1 MNGYIF
7 LVNPS
12 HPLSGGFDQP
22 ELSPSLPGSGVL
34 LESVCARALTA
45 LIKDIGAEGKIVP
58 VSGWRSHSEQVS
70 LWNETSRTHGE
81 EFTRQYVALPG
92 CSEHETGLAIDLA
105 LNTGGEIDFIR
116 PYFPYDGVCGEFR
129 RRAAGFGFIE
139 RYPAG
144 KEHITGIS
152 AEPWHFRYVGA
163 AHAEYIAGHGLTL
176 EEYIALLAAHPGEW
190 LDTGPARVS
199 FIPGG
204 AGLPAGEYMPEDSNA
219 GGSIITTWRSRA

>member
-12 HPLSGGFDQP
+12 HPLSGVFGQP
-22 ELSPSLPGSGVL
+22 ELSPALPGSGVL

-105 LNTGGEIDFIR
+105 ST
-116 PYFPYDGVCGEFR
+116 
-129 RRAAGFGFIE
+129 RAVRLTSYA
-139 RYPAG
+139 R
-144 KEHITGIS
+144 IS
-152 AEPWHFRYVGA
+152 RMTASA
-163 AHAEYIAGHGLTL
+163 AAS
-176 EEYIALLAAHPGEW
+176 
-190 LDTGPARVS
+190 VK
-199 FIPGG
+199 
-204 AGLPAGEYMPEDSNA
+204 
-219 GGSIITTWRSRA
+219 

>member
-1 MNGYIF
+1 MKGHVF

-12 HPLSGGFDQP
+12 HPLPEGFEP
-22 ELSPSLPGSGVL
+22 SSLSPALPGSEIL
-34 LESVCARALTA
+34 LEGECAGALTA
-45 LIKDIGAEGKIVP
+45 LISRLDAADKIVP
-58 VSGWRSHSEQVS
+58 VSGYRAHSEQLS
-70 LWNETSRTHGE
+70 LWDETMRTHGE
-81 EFTRQYVALPG
+81 DFTRQYVAIPG

-129 RRAAGFGFIE
+129 ALAAEYGFIE

-144 KEHITGIS
+144 KERVTRIS

-163 AHAEYIAGHGLTL
+163 AHAAYIASRGLTL
-176 EEYIALLAAHPGEW
+176 EEYIDALSSRPGEW
-190 LDTGPARVS
+190 LGEAV

-204 AGLPAGEYMPEDSNA
+204 EALPKGGYAVEDSNA
-219 GGSIITTWRSRA
+219 GGLILSSRRAFA